1 MSWGVPGMSPG
12 CPRGVPAPSLGQ
24 RKFDSVV
31 KKSDLIVKKSDLV
44 VKKVDSVVKK
54 FDYMVKT
61 VDSIVKRCWRT
72 QIEWS
77 SPSRGVSAYAAY
89 L

>member
-1 MSWGVPGMSPG
+1 MQTVPRPLVKNFDSI
-12 CPRGVPAPSLGQ
+12 VK
-24 RKFDSVV
+24 KFDSVV
-31 KKSDLIVKKSDLV
+31 KSF
-44 VKKVDSVVKK
+44 DSVVKK
-54 FDYMVKT
+54 FDSMGKT
-61 VDSIVKRCWRT
+61 VDSVVKRCWRT